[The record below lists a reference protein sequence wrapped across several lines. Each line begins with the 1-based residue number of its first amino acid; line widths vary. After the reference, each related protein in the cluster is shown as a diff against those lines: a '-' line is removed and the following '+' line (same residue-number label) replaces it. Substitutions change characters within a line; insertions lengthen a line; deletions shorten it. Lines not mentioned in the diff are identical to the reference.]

1 MPLAGNAVPKH
12 KGGMKDGQTSLR
24 HTGRTPTHIWVV
36 GLLLVLWNG
45 WGVALAV
52 AAQTARLPAVD
63 AETTAYFDAQPLWFV
78 LLADIGP
85 IAGLAGAVAILL
97 QSRWAAWLFLTQI
110 VVLALSNT
118 YEVAAGTSLLLSN
131 PDSRAGIAMLVML
144 LFAQFLYARAMM
156 RRGVLY

>member
-1 MPLAGNAVPKH
+1 MSNGH
-12 KGGMKDGQTSLR
+12 TSLQR
-24 HTGRTPTHIWVV
+24 PRRTPTHVWVV

-52 AAQTARLPAVD
+52 AAQTARLPVVD
-63 AETTAYFDAQPLWFV
+63 VEMAAYFEAQPLWFV

-97 QSRWAAWLFLTQI
+97 QSRWAAWLFLAQI
-110 VVLALSNT
+110 AVLTLSNC
-118 YEVAAGTSLLLSN
+118 YEVASGTSLLLSN
-131 PDSRAGIAMLVML
+131 PESRAGIAMLAVL
-144 LFAQFLYARAMM
+144 LCGQFLYARAMT